1 MIEQIIEPLYFIRPL
16 WLWAILP
23 LSLILWWVYRS
34 LDKNKGA
41 WSNVIEAPLLKAL
54 SIGNIIKQSK
64 TPFWLFSFS
73 SLILIIALSGP
84 SFFKYPHQTFK
95 IKQTLFVVLDLSPSM
110 NATDVKPSRVKRSIF
125 AIKSLLKKEFPDEVS
140 LVVFSH
146 EPYLISP
153 PTADKK
159 TILSLIDGINTEIL
173 PNKGSNLEM
182 TFAYIQKLINGRPKG
197 KNNILLLTDI
207 EKISKNTL
215 PLVKKFKNNGTQI
228 SVIAIATEQGAPI
241 PTETGLLKH
250 NGSVVISKL
259 NEKLLRS
266 ISRNSGGLYQNL
278 YDTPNA
284 IDNFLL
290 FKQQIF
296 KKLLEKQKNKQV
308 IVWVD
313 LGIWLSLL
321 LIPFALL
328 TFRRGYLLTLP
339 LLLMFQNQPEA
350 YSLFKTDNQLGQ
362 QHFVNEDYQKAALN
376 FKNPDWKASSLYK
389 AKLYDEALDA
399 FAKLGQTYNEAN
411 ALAKLGHF
419 KKSIKKY
426 QRIKKNNPNYKN
438 VLENIKL
445 LKKLLKKK
453 KQQKKSSDKQQ
464 KNQNNK
470 SKKSDKNNKNK
481 SQKKKLSKKEKEK
494 LKKEGKK
501 QAKKEKKEGKKKKS
515 NTKKEQKRSK
525 NKKEK
530 PAKKRTEAEV
540 LNNEKKQRVNQEL
553 KKIKTKP
560 YGLLQRK
567 FVIERAFRQQEKS
580 KFYNSNK
587 NKQW

>member
-1 MIEQIIEPLYFIRPL
+1 MIEQIIEPLHFIRPL

-23 LSLILWWVYRS
+23 LSLILWWVYRL

-41 WSNVIEAPLLKAL
+41 WSNIIEAPLLKAL

-64 TPFWLFSFS
+64 MPFWLFSFA

-182 TFAYIQKLINGRPKG
+182 TFAYIQKLIQGRPKG

-215 PLVKKFKNNGTQI
+215 SLVKKFKNNNTQI

-250 NGSVVISKL
+250 KGSVVISKL
-259 NEKLLRS
+259 NEDLLRS

-296 KKLLEKQKNKQV
+296 KQLLEKQNNKQV
-308 IVWVD
+308 TVWVD

-328 TFRRGYLLTLP
+328 AFRRGYLLTLP

-350 YSLFKTDNQLGQ
+350 SSFFKTDNQLAQ
-362 QHFVNEDYQKAALN
+362 QYFQDEDYQKAVVN
-376 FKNPDWKASSLYK
+376 FKNPAWKASSLYK
-389 AKLYDEALDA
+389 AKLYKKAQTA
-399 FAKLGQTYNEAN
+399 FANLGQTYNEAN
-411 ALAKLGHF
+411 ALAKLGQF
-419 KKSIKKY
+419 KKALTKYQQIKKE
-426 QRIKKNNPNYKN
+426 NVNY
-438 VLENIKL
+438 ENTLANIEL

-453 KQQKKSSDKQQ
+453 KKQKKSSDKQQ
-464 KNQNNK
+464 NKNGKKSKDNQKNQ
-470 SKKSDKNNKNK
+470 SK
-481 SQKKKLSKKEKEK
+481 KKKLSKKEKEK

-501 QAKKEKKEGKKKKS
+501 QAQKKKQEEKKKKQQKSRKKNQQKEKK
-515 NTKKEQKRSK
+515 
-525 NKKEK
+525 
-530 PAKKRTEAEV
+530 AKKRTEAEV
-540 LNNEKKQRVNQEL
+540 LENEKKQRVDQEL

-567 FVIERAFRQQEKS
+567 FLIERAFRQQENS
-580 KFYNSNK
+580 KFFNSNK
-587 NKQW
+587 KEQW